1 MTRPYAS
8 GNRRTVD
15 TFRLRDQDLVWR
27 EVEDEIIILDTRASV
42 YASVN
47 EAGRVLWLKLAEGA
61 SLEDLSGELVRHYGL
76 NEADATRDAE
86 AFLQSLR
93 DQDLLS

>member
-1 MTRPYAS
+1 MDR
-8 GNRRTVD
+8 
-15 TFRLRDQDLVWR
+15 FRLREDDLVWR
-27 EVEDEIIILDTRASV
+27 EVEDEVIILDTRASV

-61 SLEDLSGELVRHYGL
+61 SLDDLTGELVRHYGL

-86 AFLQSLR
+86 AFLHALR

>member
-1 MTRPYAS
+1 
-8 GNRRTVD
+8 VD

-27 EVEDEIIILDTRASV
+27 EVEDEIIILDMRASV

-61 SLEDLSGELVRHYGL
+61 SLDELTAELVRLYEL
-76 NEADATRDAE
+76 NEADATRDAKE
-86 AFLQSLR
+86 FVQSLR

>member
-1 MTRPYAS
+1 M
-8 GNRRTVD
+8 D
-15 TFRLRDQDLVWR
+15 KFRLREDDLVWR
-27 EVEDEIIILDTRASV
+27 EVEDEVIILDMRASV

-61 SLEDLSGELVRHYGL
+61 SLDELTGELVRQYEL

>member
-1 MTRPYAS
+1 
-8 GNRRTVD
+8 VD
-15 TFRLRDQDLVWR
+15 RFRLRDDDLVWR
-27 EVEDEIIILDTRASV
+27 EVEDEVIILDMRASV

-47 EAGRVLWLKLAEGA
+47 EAGRALWLKLAEGA
-61 SLEDLSGELVRHYGL
+61 SLDDLTSELVRRYEL
-76 NEADATRDAE
+76 NEADATRDAK